1 MTPQKADGELELNF
15 KHLSRWSQ
23 PVLEVRAKELSW
35 GSRRPWAPGLH
46 RQPFAMQVW
55 LSLWALNH
63 FDLCEALNHFD
74 LCEDKEE
81 VGREVAS
88 CLTLLKK
95 QVKRR
100 ITTGLTPVVHK
111 PEWTLESLRHA
122 LKVQSPGPLIL
133 KYFECTD
140 LNNNIQLKMGIHQIT
155 VSSKD

>member
-100 ITTGLTPVVHK
+100 ITTGGKELGLAALWEKGQRAHNGH
-111 PEWTLESLRHA
+111 PEYVQGYSPLG
-122 LKVQSPGPLIL
+122 KV
-133 KYFECTD
+133 T
-140 LNNNIQLKMGIHQIT
+140 
-155 VSSKD
+155 